1 MKNTLSTCKYF
12 INFIFRTR
20 KIYFGFLILN
30 ILFLALA
37 PFPNIL
43 FPKYLITEL
52 MGQRR
57 IFTLALYV
65 GILVIAN
72 FVFSFCLKVVVE
84 MRTKYEDKFS
94 RILDERISAKTM
106 NMSYEYTEKS
116 EVIEA
121 EKKAET
127 GMSWYSG
134 GIRGL
139 MDCIVNI
146 TAAVVTFFGVLYIIY
161 SISIWVILLTVI
173 SVVIN
178 TVVTSQCNKAQQEVF
193 KITPKINKFYYYVY
207 QKLTERRYAKDIRL
221 YDGSN
226 LICKKEKDNAD
237 SLNRIDNSCARKQTR
252 WGTMGVIVASISGG
266 ISYCLLGALVIKGKI
281 TVGELVAGIAALE
294 IFSNQCLTQII
305 RNVQEIFL
313 KCNFMSAFVKYMQ
326 YEDARENTEQ
336 KEQIDEF
343 KSLDFENVTFSYP
356 GMDHPV
362 LENISFHI
370 DAGERVSIV
379 GLNGAGKT
387 TIVKLICRLYKVN
400 DGDIK
405 INGKSIYD
413 YDYESYLE
421 KLSVVFQDFKLF
433 GYSLDKNISFG
444 NPEKELEKPFIY
456 QMSGIEEW
464 VEAIP
469 QKGNTIIGKEFDTN
483 GIEPSGGIAQKI
495 AIARALHRDAPIVIL
510 DEPTAALDPVAEY
523 EIYNKFN
530 DLIKNKTAFYISHRL
545 SSCKFCSRIIVLD
558 NNHIVEDGD
567 HDQLLKLNGLYAKMY
582 NTQAQW
588 YSST

>member
-1 MKNTLSTCKYF
+1 MKNTLSTCRYF
-12 INFIFRTR
+12 IDFIFRTK
-20 KIYFGFLILN
+20 KIYFGFMFFN
-30 ILFLALA
+30 IIFVAMA
-37 PFPNIL
+37 PFPNIVI
-43 FPKYLITEL
+43 PKYLIAEL
-52 MGQRR
+52 MDQRR
-57 IFTLALYV
+57 ISTLALYV
-65 GILVIAN
+65 GILVVAN
-72 FVFSFCLKVVVE
+72 FLFSFSIKFVIE
-84 MRTKYEDKFS
+84 MRTKLEDKFS
-94 RILDERISAKTM
+94 RILDEKISAKTM
-106 NMSYEYTEKS
+106 IMNYEYTEKS

-146 TAAVVTFFGVLYIIY
+146 TAAIITFFGVLYIIY

-207 QKLTERRYAKDIRL
+207 QKLTERRFAKDIRL
-221 YDGSN
+221 YDGSD
-226 LICKKEKDNAD
+226 LICKKEKENAD
-237 SLNRIDNSCARKQTR
+237 SLNRIDNSCAGKQTR
-252 WGTMGVIVASISGG
+252 WGIMGVFVASISGG
-266 ISYCLLGALVIKGKI
+266 ISYCLLGILAIKGEI
-281 TVGELVAGIAALE
+281 TVGELVACIAALE

-313 KCNFMSAFVKYMQ
+313 KCNFMSAFVKYMK
-326 YEDARENTEQ
+326 YEDLQEKTEL
-336 KEQIDEF
+336 KNQINDF
-343 KSLDFENVTFSYP
+343 QSLDFENVTFSYP

-370 DAGERVSIV
+370 NAGESVSIV

-387 TIVKLICRLYKVN
+387 TIVKLICRLYRVN
-400 DGDIK
+400 EGDIK
-405 INGKSIYD
+405 INGKSIYE

-433 GYSLDKNISFG
+433 GYSLEDNISFG
-444 NPEKELEKPFIY
+444 NNEKELKKPNIY

-464 VEAIP
+464 VESLP
-469 QKGNTIIGKEFDTN
+469 QKGDTILGKEYDTN
-483 GIEPSGGIAQKI
+483 GVDPSGGIAQKI

-523 EIYNKFN
+523 EIYNRFN

-558 NNHIVEDGD
+558 HNHIVEDGN
-567 HDQLLKLNGLYAKMY
+567 HEQLLKLNGLYAKMY

-588 YSST
+588 YSSN

>member
-1 MKNTLSTCKYF
+1 
-12 INFIFRTR
+12 
-20 KIYFGFLILN
+20 
-30 ILFLALA
+30 
-37 PFPNIL
+37 
-43 FPKYLITEL
+43 